1 MGSSTALTTKPAQGT
16 PYQLD
21 KSQVSRASSALLK
34 HIKSKQSERE
44 ATATKKTLIGDNDSD
59 SEAEDTPMHNE
70 AVWLVLTTKK
80 HVVDKNRLKPGKI
93 SIPHSLNASQA
104 LSICLITADP
114 QRSVK
119 NIVSDPS
126 FPEHLSS
133 RIDKVIGYSKLKDRY
148 KSFESRRQLLSE
160 HDVFLADDRIVMR
173 LVNTLGKVFYKSAKR
188 PIPVSLAQIEKVDG
202 KRVKKD
208 PKQQPK
214 KKDDEENVSLF
225 ASAAIV
231 AKEIEKA
238 LNSAPVHLAPATTA
252 AVRVGSSNFTSEQL
266 AENIEAVV
274 KGLTEKYITKGWRNI
289 RALHVKGANTMALPI
304 WLASELWVEEGDVVE
319 AVEDGE
325 AEGQNKKRKQIEGEG
340 EQKLL
345 EGTNKKSRKQ
355 KTADDEEEASSQAA
369 RKAKLEK
376 QKAQASKDGE
386 AAALKISAGPAKKK
400 KNAFKAG
407 TQFKM
412 VFATRTSVLR
422 AARAQFTPSRAAF
435 AFNQSA
441 LARLLSTLAV
451 LEQRDGKLQSSSI
464 SAISAALKLGGPV
477 TAFVAGA
484 GVKGTSAAEAA
495 KYKGVENVVAVEN
508 EAYEKGLPENYA
520 PLLVEN
526 IKKGEYTHI
535 IAGHSA
541 FGKSLLPRVAA
552 LLDVQQVSDITAI
565 ESEDTFVRP
574 IYAGNAILTVQSADP
589 IKVITVRGTAFQ
601 DAEATGGSASI
612 TDGADPNA
620 PAQTEWVS
628 EELSKSERP
637 DLATASRVVSGGR
650 GLKSKEEFDRLMTPL
665 ADSLGAAI
673 GASRA
678 AVDSGFAD
686 NSLQVG
692 QTGKNVAPQ
701 LYLCVGIS
709 GAIQHLAGMKDSKV
723 IAAIN
728 KDGDAPIFQVADV
741 GLVGDLFEKVPELT
755 EKVKSA

>member
-1 MGSSTALTTKPAQGT
+1 MGSSTALTTKVAHGS

-21 KSQVSRASSALLK
+21 KSQVSKASSALLR

-44 ATATKKTLIGDNDSD
+44 ATATKKTLIGDNDSNSD
-59 SEAEDTPMHNE
+59 AEDTPLHNE
-70 AVWLVLTTKK
+70 AIWLVFTTKK

-93 SIPHSLNASQA
+93 SIPHSLNSSPA

-119 NIVSDPS
+119 NIVTDSS

-133 RIDKVIGYSKLKDRY
+133 RIERVIGYSKLKDRY
-148 KSFESRRQLLSE
+148 KSFETRRQLLSE
-160 HDVFLADDRIVMR
+160 HDVFLADDRIIMR
-173 LVNTLGKVFYKSAKR
+173 LVKTLGKVFYKSSKR
-188 PIPVSLAQIEKVDG
+188 PIPVQLAQIDKVDG

-208 PKQQPK
+208 QKQK
-214 KKDDEENVSLF
+214 KGDDEDSAF
-225 ASAAIV
+225 AAPAVV

-238 LNSAPVHLAPATTA
+238 LNSAPVQLAPATTA
-252 AVRVGSSNFTSEQL
+252 AVRIGSSNFTSEQL
-266 AENIEAVV
+266 SENIEAVV
-274 KGLTEKYITKGWRNI
+274 KGLTEKFVTKGWRNI
-289 RALHVKGANTMALPI
+289 KALHVKGANTMALPI
-304 WLASELWVEEGDVVE
+304 WLASELWVEEIDVVE

-325 AEGQNKKRKQIEGEG
+325 TDGKNKKRKQIDGTG
-340 EQKLL
+340 DQKLL
-345 EGTNKKSRKQ
+345 EGSNKKSRKQ
-355 KTADDEEEASSQAA
+355 KTADDDEEASSLAA
-369 RKAKLEK
+369 RKEKLEK
-376 QKAQASKDGE
+376 QKAQALEDGE
-386 AAALKISAGPAKKK
+386 AAALKVSSGPSKKK
-400 KNAFKAG
+400 KK
-407 TQFKM
+407 
-412 VFATRTSVLR
+412 TSVLR
-422 AARAQFTPSRAAF
+422 AARAQFNPSRAF
-435 AFNQSA
+435 AFNQPTASA

-451 LEQRDGKLQSSSI
+451 LEQRDGKLQSSSV

-477 TAFVAGA
+477 SAFVAGT

-495 KYKGVENVVAVEN
+495 KYNGVENVVAVEN

-574 IYAGNAILTVQSADP
+574 IYAGNAILTVQSTDP
-589 IKVITVRGTAFQ
+589 IKIITVRGTAFQ
-601 DAEATGGSASI
+601 DAEPTGGSASI

-637 DLATASRVVSGGR
+637 DLGTASRVVSGGR
-650 GLKSKEEFDRLMTPL
+650 GLKSKEEFDRIMVPL

-701 LYLCVGIS
+701 LYLSVGIS

-741 GLVGDLFEKVPELT
+741 GLVGDLFEKVPEFT